1 MKAQQLLPPPSPIHQ
16 ARPCRDTKLL
26 AQPYSWGCQGTGQVD
41 VDVVVGID
49 QIVISLIT
57 PKVLERPE
65 DVTCPEE
72 DDRGITAHCVIWK
85 LKRIP
90 PLSPTRGS
98 WAET

>member
-1 MKAQQLLPPPSPIHQ
+1 M
-16 ARPCRDTKLL
+16 
-26 AQPYSWGCQGTGQVD
+26 
-41 VDVVVGID
+41 VVGIA
-49 QIVISLIT
+49 QTVISLIT

-90 PLSPTRGS
+90 PVSHKRQLG
-98 WAET
+98 